1 MPAVRASMCACVCVE
16 AFRLYLFVDRGT
28 ESNGQEPVGNDRKNT
43 QDGGEQD
50 GQPEA
55 GLAQGV
61 SG

>member
-1 MPAVRASMCACVCVE
+1 MRQLYARACLCVL

-28 ESNGQEPVGNDRKNT
+28 ESNGQEPVGYNRKNT

-50 GQPEA
+50 GQPKA
-55 GLAQGV
+55 GLAQRI